1 MSDSVQFLDKL
12 HAASTPQ
19 FPGPQPT
26 LSRSRHNSSN
36 LLTRSTVQCSSVHP
50 VSFNST
56 NCWKCCTRW
65 SLYGEIYRYIGNI
78 AAGKARISSNLSQ
91 IMAKQEST
99 PVSSCSCPPGLG
111 SCRYKPVERI
121 RKSRY
126 YLESQCRR
134 VHLVCEHEAAH
145 GHEAADA
152 EPHRVPP
159 LGRRLR
165 VEHNKCEVPHTRA

>member
-1 MSDSVQFLDKL
+1 MSDPVQFLDKL
-12 HAASTPQ
+12 HAASTLQ

-26 LSRSRHNSSN
+26 LSRSRYNSSN

-56 NCWKCCTRW
+56 NCWKCCARW

-111 SCRYKPVERI
+111 SCRYKPVEMI

-126 YLESQCRR
+126 YLQSSVSVSTWYVSTR
-134 VHLVCEHEAAH
+134 
-145 GHEAADA
+145 
-152 EPHRVPP
+152 
-159 LGRRLR
+159 
-165 VEHNKCEVPHTRA
+165 PHTDMRLQMLSPTGSRLSAAVSV